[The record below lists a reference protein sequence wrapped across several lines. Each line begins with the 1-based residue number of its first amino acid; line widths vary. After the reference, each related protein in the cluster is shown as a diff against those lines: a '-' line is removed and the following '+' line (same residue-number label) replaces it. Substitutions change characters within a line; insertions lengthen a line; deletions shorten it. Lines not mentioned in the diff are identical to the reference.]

1 MCVGILRVCSMLYDH
16 RRIDVVNRSESF
28 FLTKGLVIFL
38 LENIMGEHSCEMFGG
53 SKNVL
58 MRSSDPRG

>member
-1 MCVGILRVCSMLYDH
+1 MCVGILRVCSMLNYH

-28 FLTKGLVIFL
+28 FFERLVIFL
-38 LENIMGEHSCEMFGG
+38 LENIMGEHSCKMFGG

-58 MRSSDPRG
+58 MR